1 MVSSFIIVAAGY
13 LFMRFGIYRRRSVFL
28 HTDPQR
34 EIKKHEEEVFKIT
47 AAHLTEPYTR
57 DEETINQ
64 MIKEHLHH
72 VSSTNLRDAPVTQT
86 PAQME
91 TDRQDRFNATLA
103 ELQSKYVIRDWPLL
117 IKGSVCML
125 YVLLMFV
132 LHSIPGVHHMSLSWV
147 ALTGALLF
155 IIVAEKGHEFEHILH
170 QVEFA
175 TLLFF
180 ACLFVLMECESKLG
194 LIPFIGGYLLNI
206 LLSLSP
212 NMRLP
217 VAIISIIW
225 VAGMT
230 SAFVDNIPVTTMM
243 LKIVEQIHS
252 NKEMNMPLMPL
263 VVTLALAIG
272 LGANG
277 TQIGATTNIVAIG
290 IAEQHGYTV
299 TFLQFFK

>member
-1 MVSSFIIVAAGY
+1 MVSSFIIMAAGY
-13 LFMRFGIYRRRSVFL
+13 LFMRFGIYRRSSVFTY
-28 HTDPQR
+28 TDPQG
-34 EIKKHEEEVFKIT
+34 EIKKHEEECFKIAT
-47 AAHLTEPYTR
+47 AHLTEPYTR
-57 DEETINQ
+57 DEETVNK
-64 MIKEHLHH
+64 MIKDHFQHM
-72 VSSTNLRDAPVTQT
+72 SSTHLSGVPVKKTT
-86 PAQME
+86 AEME

-103 ELQSKYVIRDWPLL
+103 ELQNKYVIRDWPLL

-125 YVLLMFV
+125 YVLLMFG
-132 LHSIPGVHHMSLSWV
+132 LHSIPGIHHMPLSWI

-155 IIVAEKGHEFEHILH
+155 LIVAEKGHEFEHILH

-194 LIPFIGGYLLNI
+194 LIPYIGAHLLKV
-206 LLSLSP
+206 LLSLPP

-225 VAGMT
+225 VAGMA

-252 NKEMNMPLMPL
+252 NKDMDMPLMPL

-299 TFLQFFK
+299 SFMQFFK